1 MACIANNGRLN
12 VPVSGH
18 LAVFV
23 SLVVKN
29 VTHLWNI
36 NHFARLAACIFSAGY
51 EHFLFKL
58 PVILR
63 DFVIVINFSL
73 FLAIDIGSYHV
84 SYCFILRIIP
94 PHTVYFATCELSA
107 DESIIT
113 SGVLMAD
120 RDQCSYADE

>member
-1 MACIANNGRLN
+1 MWLVMACIANNGRLN
-12 VPVSGH
+12 VSVNGH

-36 NHFARLAACIFSAGY
+36 NHFARLAACVFPAGY

-73 FLAIDIGSYHV
+73 FLAIDIGLYHV
-84 SYCFILRIIP
+84 GYRFLLWVIP
-94 PHTVYFATCELSA
+94 PHVVYLATRELSA
-107 DESIIT
+107 AE
-113 SGVLMAD
+113 
-120 RDQCSYADE
+120 